1 MKIDEN
7 AFYPNNFEDFV
18 HKNVLQHLFKFVA
31 ETHISD
37 VPNARAINSVTYQ
50 RDDNGEYRLLVSY
63 VDENGYTQ
71 SKVLPPA
78 ITSRVIDLCNA
89 EIVKHFLYTK
99 NGQDVMINQMR
110 FRNDKLELNLVDG
123 DHIELDLK
131 PLVPRINVIGPNGE
145 VLQKNLNYHINDNK
159 IVFVDLQG
167 NDTTLDFNK
176 LLTVEAFNEA
186 RQELQAAIDSKV
198 NQTQYDTDK
207 ATMQNDIDS
216 KESRVEHNQDV
227 EHLQGQIDDRV
238 TKEDY
243 EAGQVEQDKKIDALP
258 TKEYVDDAD
267 AKKLNITRYEDE
279 LEQLHQADN
288 ARVTKT
294 EFNHSQADQDAKINE
309 LPTKSYVDK
318 QLDTKVDN
326 DAWHEVEHR
335 QDSQI
340 AALPTEAQVDQKI
353 KDSEDKAAAAYVTKT
368 SFEADQATQNDEINK
383 RQTAEQVDAKINS
396 AKSDIA
402 TDYVTK
408 TDYNSGQ
415 AAQDEKINSKANA
428 SDVAA
433 DLAKRYT
440 KEEIDAMLGLKAN
453 TADVDEKLNSKANAS
468 DVAADMNNRYT
479 KEEVDALLTQ
489 NHIQVININTKEDLE
504 KTYQNT
510 LSVININPDI
520 IMELCDITLSSFTA
534 YKSTFIVSPNNY
546 DCGIVMPESLNFILF
561 MITLADGKIVTGYSD
576 TFNIDRYTNQEID
589 DNFSQQDNMNASKYL
604 SYDGNLGTADL
615 HYMSQ
620 LNNVGPGIYQTA
632 NSFILPEITSGQ
644 LIVLPNE
651 NDNRYGVQIY
661 FAASTGN
668 MYYRV
673 NIPSTGWSAWKKVT
687 TSEDLSNFTY
697 NKEAIDNKLGTKL
710 NVNDG
715 AKYAIPAHY
724 SVILQDAAGTYPDML
739 QEALVDTAHNLLLE
753 RPLINISVYLTIQLL
768 PSSNDLTY
776 NHDQQKLVI
785 NQEGIRKVLSG
796 HDITAYEF
804 RAAGGTLMHIT
815 ETADHQPFELNT
827 QGKALY
833 VNSDGY
839 FAGVN
844 TFLGND
850 AATVTI
856 KENSW
861 LYLPA

>member
-1 MKIDEN
+1 MRIDEN

-159 IVFVDLQG
+159 IVFVDLEG

-186 RQELQAAIDSKV
+186 RQELQTAIDSKV

-227 EHLQGQIDDRV
+227 EHLQSQIDDRV
-238 TKEDY
+238 TKADY
-243 EAGQVEQDKKIDALP
+243 EAGQVAQDKKIDALP

-267 AKKLNITRYEDE
+267 AKKVNLTRYEDE

-294 EFNHSQADQDAKINE
+294 EFNHSQADQDAKINA
-309 LPTKSYVDK
+309 LPTKTYVDT

-353 KDSEDKAAAAYVTKT
+353 KDSEDKAAAAYVTKS

-383 RQTAEQVDAKINS
+383 RQTAEQVDAKIDN
-396 AKSDIA
+396 AKSEIA
-402 TDYVTK
+402 QDYVTK
-408 TDYNSGQ
+408 TDYNNGQ

-428 SDVAA
+428 SDVTA

-479 KEEVDALLTQ
+479 KEEVDALLSQ
-489 NHIQVININTKEDLE
+489 NHIPVVNINSMEEFE
-504 KTYQNT
+504 KTYNNELTIFNIAQ
-510 LSVININPDI
+510 SVI
-520 IMELCDITLSSFTA
+520 SSLASDGQTTSSSVFKT
-534 YKSTFIVSPNNY
+534 TFIVSPLNY
-546 DCGIVMPESLNFILF
+546 DFGLVQPDTNTLNFIT
-561 MITLADGKIVTGYSD
+561 IGIDNGKLIFDHGT
-576 TFNIDRYTNQEID
+576 TIDLKRYTNEQID
-589 DNFSQQDNMNASKYL
+589 DKISGLDNHFL
-604 SYDGNLGTADL
+604 GYDKNMGAADL
-615 HYMSQ
+615 HYIDQ
-620 LNNVGPGIYQTA
+620 LNNAAPGIYQTA
-632 NSFILPEITSGQ
+632 NSFILPEITYGQ
-644 LIVLPNE
+644 IIVLPNV
-651 NDNRYGVQIY
+651 DGNRCGVQIY
-661 FAASTGN
+661 FAGDTGN

-673 NIPSTGWSAWKKVT
+673 NILSSGWTKWKKIT
-687 TSEDLSNFTY
+687 TTTDLNDFTY
-697 NKEAIDNKLGTKL
+697 NKETIDNKLGTKL
-710 NVNDG
+710 NIEDA
-715 AKYAIPAHY
+715 AKYAVPVHY
-724 SVILQDAAGTYPDML
+724 QTTLQDPAGTYPNMVNDAIVD
-739 QEALVDTAHNLLLE
+739 EAHDLLLE
-753 RPLINISVYLTIQLL
+753 RPLMNVSQYSAIQLL
-768 PSSNDLTY
+768 PSSNDLTFS
-776 NHDQQKLVI
+776 HDNRRLTI
-785 NQEGIRKVLSG
+785 NQEGYRKLLNG

-804 RAAGGTLMHIT
+804 RVTGGILMHIV
-815 ETADHQPFELNT
+815 ETTDHQPFDLNT

-833 VNSDGY
+833 YNTGSH
-839 FAGVN
+839 FIGVN
-844 TFLGND
+844 TFLGN
-850 AATVTI
+850 AAETI
-856 KENSW
+856 SVPENTW
-861 LYLPA
+861 LYVKD